1 MSVVTQALTSS
12 LTIVGI
18 LGILL
23 LLVSFV
29 ITDNF
34 YLSIFTQFLA
44 IISMSVLFLV
54 TFFSIKKDASI
65 SVSMLLLFMGSG
77 GRLITLIKE
86 LFLDQIMDKPVLY
99 NVTSVLIAL
108 GIISFINVK
117 CSKNE
122 SNK

>member
-1 MSVVTQALTSS
+1 VTQALTSS